1 LLPKAAHYSWR
12 RVFLAPVRFR
22 FASYVDSTSHFWESC
37 TDDQIYDVFWRH
49 RNFTVKIT
57 YSRSRFDFPNTRWT
71 SRTPPWWQFV
81 NMFTS
86 LVYMYSLCRK
96 FYVWTLAVC
105 RNIFQGKMK
114 VWSQITMCF
123 GRYALKLE
131 ANELTVFKLL
141 NF

>member
-1 LLPKAAHYSWR
+1 LLPKAAHYSW

-49 RNFTVKIT
+49 RNFTVKNNILQIAIWL
-57 YSRSRFDFPNTRWT
+57 SEHPGWT
-71 SRTPPWWQFV
+71 SRTPPWI
-81 NMFTS
+81 MTICKH
-86 LVYMYSLCRK
+86 VYMYAWCRK